1 MNTVAKNDRE
11 SWLGISAEISTLICR
26 TYLSQESWK
35 TQECRAWFPAEIYLK
50 LTICSLSKKLHSY
63 KNNFVTANNIG
74 WQSGWTRLR
83 VLQGVRCEVWGV
95 RCEVRGVM
103 CGVSLCLLMLV
114 WTGSNQDMRILAW
127 WEGCLLHWCCLYW
140 LLYISCTQHSHCTA
154 ITWPDVLISQS
165 MIQAVVVCSPTQVH
179 WHFLLLHMIADCR
192 VSCRVMREYALTIS

>member
-1 MNTVAKNDRE
+1 MTV
-11 SWLGISAEISTLICR
+11 WLDQAEG
-26 TYLSQESWK
+26 
-35 TQECRAWFPAEIYLK
+35 P
-50 LTICSLSKKLHSY
+50 
-63 KNNFVTANNIG
+63 
-74 WQSGWTRLR
+74 
-83 VLQGVRCEVWGV
+83 VRCKVWCV

-179 WHFLLLHMIADCR
+179 WHFLLLHMIADCS
-192 VSCRVMREYALTIS
+192 VSCRVMTNTLSPFHNLSMELECEETSGRNMKEVSILILTNWIG

>member
-1 MNTVAKNDRE
+1 MNTVVKNDRE

-83 VLQGVRCEVWGV
+83 VLQDVRCKVWGV
-95 RCEVRGVM
+95 RWGVW
-103 CGVSLCLLMLV
+103 CVGCLYVYWCWCGLVVTRIWGYWHGGKGVSSTGVACTGCCTSPVHNTPTVQPSHDQTCSYHKV
-114 WTGSNQDMRILAW
+114 WYRQW
-127 WEGCLLHWCCLYW
+127 WCAHQHRFTDTSYYFTW
-140 LLYISCTQHSHCTA
+140 LQTA
-154 ITWPDVLISQS
+154 ES
-165 MIQAVVVCSPTQVH
+165 A
-179 WHFLLLHMIADCR
+179 AG
-192 VSCRVMREYALTIS
+192 